1 MNAPVLYIVLP
12 AVLGVILAVFN
23 QNVRRNR
30 IISIFTVILLA
41 LLGLTLPAGTAVN
54 FGSVTLKV
62 SSSLSVLGRQFTITD
77 ADAPFIALMY
87 ALVGLW
93 FLGSLVTDV
102 SRWFFPVSLVFTS
115 LLVAALSSEVFLFA
129 APLIL
134 AAVIL
139 SIPLLSPPETIP
151 GRGVIRYLVFQT
163 LALPCILLAGYIL
176 TGFETGPS
184 DSSQALLSAVLLGA
198 GFAFLLGIFPFNTWL
213 PQLME
218 EAPVYVTGFI
228 MVVLP
233 MSVFWL
239 MIHFIDTYV
248 WIRTNSNIYM
258 VLRVAG
264 ILMVMVGSVW
274 ACFQRNLRRILAYA
288 IMLDTGYM
296 LLAVGSGTLAG
307 LQVLSAN
314 IMTRVL
320 NIGLASLSLA
330 FLMKDHPDLE
340 IGKLKGVFIQYPFAT
355 SGFLTALLSMAGL
368 PLLANFPLRVVLT
381 GELGSGSPLI
391 TGLAAAGGIGLV
403 IAFGRI
409 LTGIHSPVG
418 GKKFVLTENM
428 LVIILIAAGIVF
440 NILIALIP
448 GILLTPLGN
457 LLNAFTRLP
466 R

>member
-12 AVLGVILAVFN
+12 VVLGVILAVFN

-30 IISIFTVILLA
+30 IISILAVILLA

-77 ADAPFIALMY
+77 TDAPFIALLY

-93 FLGSLVTDV
+93 FLGSLVTEV
-102 SRWFFPVSLVFTS
+102 SRWFFPVTLIFTS

-139 SIPLLSPPETIP
+139 SIPLLSPPETPP

-213 PQLME
+213 PQLMG

-264 ILMVMVGSVW
+264 ILMVLVGSVW
-274 ACFQRNLRRILAYA
+274 ACFQSNLRRILAYA

-296 LLAVGSGTLAG
+296 LLAVGCGTLAG

-314 IMTRVL
+314 IMTRVI

-330 FLMKDHPDLE
+330 FIMKDYPDLE
-340 IGKLKGVFIQYPFAT
+340 LGKLKGIFIQYPFAT
-355 SGFLTALLSMAGL
+355 SGYLAALLSMAGL
-368 PLLANFPLRVVLT
+368 PLLANFPLRLVLID
-381 GELGSGSPLI
+381 ELGAGSPLI
-391 TGLAAAGGIGLV
+391 SGLAAAGGIGLV

-409 LTGIHSPVG
+409 LTSIYSPVS
-418 GKKFVLTENM
+418 GKKLVLTENM
-428 LVIILIAAGIVF
+428 LVIILITVAIVF

-457 LLNAFTRLP
+457 LLNAFTHLP

>member
-12 AVLGVILAVFN
+12 AVLGVILAIFN

-30 IISIFTVILLA
+30 VISILAVILLA

-77 ADAPFIALMY
+77 TDAPFIALMY

-93 FLGSLVTDV
+93 FLGSLVTEV
-102 SRWFFPVSLVFTS
+102 SRWFFPISLVFTS

-274 ACFQRNLRRILAYA
+274 ACFQSNLRRILAYA

-314 IMTRVL
+314 IMTRVI

-330 FLMKDHPDLE
+330 FLMKNHPDLE
-340 IGKLKGVFIQYPFAT
+340 VGKLKGIFIQYPFAT
-355 SGFLTALLSMAGL
+355 SGYLAALLSMAGL
-368 PLLANFPLRVVLT
+368 PLLANFPLRLVLIN
-381 GELGSGSPLI
+381 ELGAGSPLI
-391 TGLAAAGGIGLV
+391 TGLAAGGGIGLV

-409 LTGIHSPVG
+409 LACIYSPVRE
-418 GKKFVLTENM
+418 KKFILTENM
-428 LVIILIAAGIVF
+428 LVIILITAAIVF
-440 NILIALIP
+440 NVLIALIP

-457 LLNAFTRLP
+457 LLNAFTHLP

>member
-1 MNAPVLYIVLP
+1 MNAPVLYIVVP
-12 AVLGVILAVFN
+12 VVLGVILSVFN
-23 QNVRRNR
+23 QNISRNR
-30 IISIFTVILLA
+30 VISILAVILLA
-41 LLGLTLPAGTAVN
+41 LLGLTLPAGTAVS
-54 FGSVTLKV
+54 FGSITLKV
-62 SSSLSVLGRQFTITD
+62 SSSLAVLGRQFTITA

-93 FLGSLVTDV
+93 FIGSLVAEV
-102 SRWFFPVSLVFTS
+102 SRWFFPLSLIFTA
-115 LLVAALSSEVFLFA
+115 LLVGALSSEVFLFA

-139 SIPLLSPPETIP
+139 SIPLLSPPETAP
-151 GRGVIRYLVFQT
+151 GRGVVRYLVFQT

-228 MVVLP
+228 MVILP

-248 WIRTNSNIYM
+248 WIRTNNTIYM
-258 VLRVAG
+258 ILRLAG
-264 ILMVMVGSVW
+264 VLMVVVGSVW
-274 ACFQRNLRRILAYA
+274 ICFQSNLRRILAFA

-296 LLAVGSGTLAG
+296 LLAIGSGTLAG
-307 LQVLSAN
+307 LEVLTAN
-314 IMTRVL
+314 ILTRVL

-330 FLMKDHPDLE
+330 LLIKNHPDLE
-340 IGKLKGVFIQYPFAT
+340 VGKLKGMFSQFPFAT
-355 SGFLTALLSMAGL
+355 TGYLTALLSLAGL
-368 PLLANFPLRVVLT
+368 PLLANFPIRLVLI
-381 GELGSGSPLI
+381 GELGAGSPLMA
-391 TGLAAAGGIGLV
+391 GLAAAGGIGLV
-403 IAFGRI
+403 VAFGRI
-409 LTGIHSPVG
+409 LTNIYSPVNDR
-418 GKKFVLTENM
+418 KIVLTENM
-428 LVIILIAAGIVF
+428 LVIILITAGIIF
-440 NILIALIP
+440 NILVALIP

-457 LLNAFTRLP
+457 LLNAFTHLP

>member
-1 MNAPVLYIVLP
+1 MNAPVMYIVLP
-12 AVLGVILAVFN
+12 VVLGMIMAIFN
-23 QNVRRNR
+23 QDVRRNR
-30 IISIFTVILLA
+30 TISFITVILLA

-54 FGSVTLKV
+54 FGAATLKV

-77 ADAPFIALMY
+77 TDAPFIALLY

-93 FLGSLVTDV
+93 FLGSLIADI
-102 SRWFFPVSLVFTS
+102 SRWFFPISLIFTA

-134 AAVIL
+134 AAVII
-139 SIPLLSPPETIP
+139 SIPLLSPPETPP
-151 GRGVIRYLVFQT
+151 GRGVILYLVFQT

-184 DSSQALLSAVLLGA
+184 DSSQALLAAVLLGV

-213 PQLME
+213 PQLLE
-218 EAPVYVTGFI
+218 EAPVYVAGFI
-228 MVVLP
+228 MIVLP

-239 MIHFIDTYV
+239 MIHFVDTYV
-248 WIRTNSNIYM
+248 WIRSNDNIFM
-258 VLRVAG
+258 ILRVAG
-264 ILMVMVGSVW
+264 VVMVLVGGIW
-274 ACFQRNLRRILAYA
+274 ACFQSNLRRILAFA

-296 LLAVGSGTLAG
+296 LLEVGSGTLAG

-314 IMTRVL
+314 MLTRAL
-320 NIGLASLSLA
+320 NVGLVCLSLA
-330 FLMKDHPDLE
+330 YIIKDHPDLE
-340 IGKLKGVFIQYPFAT
+340 LEKLKGIFLRHPFAT
-355 SGFLTALLSMAGL
+355 SGYLTGLLSMAGL
-368 PLLANFPLRVVLT
+368 PLLANFPSRLVLL
-381 GELGSGSPLI
+381 GELGADNLLS
-391 TGLAAAGGIGLV
+391 IGLSVAGSIGMV

-409 LTGIHSPVG
+409 LTCIYSPVG
-418 GKKFVLTENM
+418 ERKIILTENM
-428 LVIILIAAGIVF
+428 LVIVLISAGILV

-457 LLNAFTRLP
+457 LLNAFTHLP

>member
-12 AVLGVILAVFN
+12 AVLGVILAIFN

-30 IISIFTVILLA
+30 VISILAVILLA

-77 ADAPFIALMY
+77 TDAPFIALMY

-93 FLGSLVTDV
+93 FLGSLVTEV
-102 SRWFFPVSLVFTS
+102 SRWFFPISLVFTS

-274 ACFQRNLRRILAYA
+274 ACFQSNLRRILAYA

-296 LLAVGSGTLAG
+296 LLAVGSGTLVG

-314 IMTRVL
+314 IMTRVI

-330 FLMKDHPDLE
+330 FLMKNHPDLE
-340 IGKLKGVFIQYPFAT
+340 VGKLKGIFIQYPFAT
-355 SGFLTALLSMAGL
+355 SGYLAALLSMAGL
-368 PLLANFPLRVVLT
+368 PLLANFPLRLVLIN
-381 GELGSGSPLI
+381 ELGAGSPLI

-409 LTGIHSPVG
+409 LASIYSPVRE
-418 GKKFVLTENM
+418 KKFILNENM
-428 LVIILIAAGIVF
+428 LVIILITAAIFF
-440 NILIALIP
+440 NVLIAFIP

-457 LLNAFTRLP
+457 LLNAFTHLP

>member
-12 AVLGVILAVFN
+12 VVLGVILAVFN

-30 IISIFTVILLA
+30 IISILAVILLA

-54 FGSVTLKV
+54 FGSITLKV

-77 ADAPFIALMY
+77 TDAPFIALMY

-93 FLGSLVTDV
+93 FLGSLVTEV
-102 SRWFFPVSLVFTS
+102 SRWFFPVSLIFTS

-139 SIPLLSPPETIP
+139 SIPLLSPPETAP

-228 MVVLP
+228 TVVLP

-264 ILMVMVGSVW
+264 ILMVLVGSVW
-274 ACFQRNLRRILAYA
+274 ACFQSNLRRILAYA

-296 LLAVGSGTLAG
+296 LLAVGCGTLAG

-314 IMTRVL
+314 IMTRVI

-330 FLMKDHPDLE
+330 FLIKDYPDLE
-340 IGKLKGVFIQYPFAT
+340 LGKLKGVFIQYPFAT
-355 SGFLTALLSMAGL
+355 SGYLTALLSMAGL
-368 PLLANFPLRVVLT
+368 PLLANFPLRLVLID
-381 GELGSGSPLI
+381 ELGAGSPLI
-391 TGLAAAGGIGLV
+391 TGLAAAGGIGLL
-403 IAFGRI
+403 IAFSRI
-409 LTGIHSPVG
+409 LTSIYSPVS
-418 GKKFVLTENM
+418 GKKLVLTENM
-428 LVIILIAAGIVF
+428 LVIILITVAIVF
-440 NILIALIP
+440 NVLIALIP

-457 LLNAFTRLP
+457 LLNAFTHLP

>member
-30 IISIFTVILLA
+30 VISILAVILLA

-54 FGSVTLKV
+54 FGSITLKV

-77 ADAPFIALMY
+77 TDAPFIALMY

-93 FLGSLVTDV
+93 FLGSLVTEV
-102 SRWFFPVSLVFTS
+102 SRWFFPISLVFTS

-218 EAPVYVTGFI
+218 DAPVYVTGFI

-233 MSVFWL
+233 MSIFWL

-248 WIRTNSNIYM
+248 WIRSNSSIYM
-258 VLRVAG
+258 ILRVAG
-264 ILMVMVGSVW
+264 ILMVLVGSSW
-274 ACFQRNLRRILAYA
+274 ACFQSDLRRILAYA

-314 IMTRVL
+314 IVTRVI

-330 FLMKDHPDLE
+330 FLMKNHPDLDV
-340 IGKLKGVFIQYPFAT
+340 GDLKGIFIQYPFAT
-355 SGFLTALLSMAGL
+355 GGYLTALLSMAGL
-368 PLLANFPLRVVLT
+368 PLLANFPLRLVLIN
-381 GELGSGSPLI
+381 ELGRVSPLI
-391 TGLAAAGGIGLV
+391 TGFAAAGGIGLV
-403 IAFGRI
+403 IASGRI
-409 LTGIHSPVG
+409 LARIYSPVHE
-418 GKKFVLTENM
+418 KKFILTENM
-428 LVIILIAAGIVF
+428 LVIILITAAIVF

-457 LLNAFTRLP
+457 LLNAFTHLP